1 MRMLMIIAIAITT
14 TITATIITR
23 APFFSLHP
31 SSSSSLTSFPNQ
43 SIYFYIP
50 NL

>member
-1 MRMLMIIAIAITT
+1 MMIIAIIVAITT

-31 SSSSSLTSFPNQ
+31 SSSLTSFPNQ